1 MPSVI
6 AETGGPM
13 KAMFFTFDG
22 RIGRRTYWIG
32 ATLLIVAL
40 IVAVLPIAIVEAIF
54 VSEGPMSRWGTI
66 AIFILTLL
74 AMVPAYSLTI
84 RRINDLD
91 QPAWTAWALVGIS
104 VVDAARSSAGVAYG
118 TNLLTMAFG
127 ILFALAFLWAVIV
140 LGFRRGTI
148 GPNRHGPDPVASDGP
163 GAA

>member
-1 MPSVI
+1 
-6 AETGGPM
+6 M
-13 KAMFFTFDG
+13 KALFFTFDG

-40 IVAVLPIAIVEAIF
+40 IVAVLPIAIVEAII

-66 AIFILTLL
+66 AIFIVTLL

-91 QPAWTAWALVGIS
+91 HPAWTAWALVGMS

-118 TNLLTMAFG
+118 TNPLTMAFG
-127 ILFALAFLWAVIV
+127 LLFALAFLWAVVV
-140 LGFRRGTI
+140 LGLRRGTI
-148 GPNRHGPDPVASDGP
+148 GPNRHGPDPVAGDGS
-163 GAA
+163 AAA